1 MKEKK
6 LPPLE
11 IWDDAEAYV
20 LALVDVVRLE
30 DGMTSFD
37 CRSCGH
43 SALSDGEA
51 IRHFMKEHYDADEI
65 VDESIQPYNNKG
77 GR

>member
-11 IWDDAEAYV
+11 IWDEAGAYV
-20 LALVDVVRLE
+20 LALVNVVKLE
-30 DGMTSFD
+30 DGMISFD

-43 SALSDGEA
+43 SDLDQGFA
-51 IRHFMKEHYDADEI
+51 IRHFMNEHHDENEVI
-65 VDESIQPYNNKG
+65 DESIQPYNKEVK
-77 GR
+77 